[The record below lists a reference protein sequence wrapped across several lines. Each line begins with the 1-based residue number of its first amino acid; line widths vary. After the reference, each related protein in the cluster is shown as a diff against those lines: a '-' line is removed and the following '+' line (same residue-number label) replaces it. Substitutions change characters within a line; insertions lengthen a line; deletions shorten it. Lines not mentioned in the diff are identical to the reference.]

1 MTTDG
6 LFYAL
11 SRYDLRGFMIEPASV
26 DPYLQRS
33 SIRGGP
39 NAHLQ
44 VGPDWERLMAVLPE
58 LADGVVVEG
67 TPAMQ
72 CMVWPAGRVESGAQQ
87 LKALSA
93 SVFSERVQQWHAQ
106 QPSAANGIDVLDS
119 LRQLVRLQAEL
130 RQFVDAAATRRDAML
145 LYAV

>member
-1 MTTDG
+1 MAATGVQGRGVLINLRKHFGDG
-6 LFYAL
+6 RTLVGYEQL
-11 SRYDLRGFMIEPASV
+11 M
-26 DPYLQRS
+26 
-33 SIRGGP
+33 
-39 NAHLQ
+39 Q
-44 VGPDWERLMAVLPE
+44 VMQ
-58 LADGVVVEG
+58 ADGVVVEG